1 MKRVKRYLLI
11 LVCIMLLNGCVKNNT
26 TMKINKDK
34 SMNLEITI
42 LTKDT
47 FKNSLSSSFNSTD
60 IEKRGFKVTTNNT
73 GDYSGYKVT
82 KKFDN
87 IDELCKADK
96 DSLEIGTIL
105 EDGFDFTKLFT
116 KNTDFFKETYTA
128 NFKYSVTELQKKYT
142 NITEE
147 DEDNPSDINEY
158 NELELTYTLVLPS
171 KAKSNDASETTDG
184 GKNLV
189 WRLSPKTDSKIN
201 YSFVIYNYK
210 HIAMLGGGILLFI
223 IIVIVLIVLLKRKKE
238 STSSLIYKEYD
249 PSIEGQLNKNEIIKD
264 DSNNTAAFV
273 QGEEQTQKPKPSEQT
288 VNNVSTQTTESPIT
302 ENGVPVMNK
311 ENDGFVIPQV
321 NAANIP
327 SSNTQPQIPTMIKTP
342 EFTPTLD
349 ENRNLEIQDTP
360 EIIETPKVMQTPE
373 TSETP
378 KMIQTPMFTPTL
390 EEKQNEE
397 IEVKPNT
404 FDYNSKPDFVKQND
418 SHMFIG
424 SQEPKQVESE
434 KPQGG
439 FSTPKLDIPNAT
451 ALSDMPEYK

>member
-1 MKRVKRYLLI
+1 MI
-11 LVCIMLLNGCVKNNT
+11 Q
-26 TMKINKDK
+26 
-34 SMNLEITI
+34 
-42 LTKDT
+42 
-47 FKNSLSSSFNSTD
+47 SL
-60 IEKRGFKVTTNNT
+60 EKRGFKVTTNNT

-87 IDELCKADK
+87 IDELCNADK

-116 KNTDFFKETYTA
+116 KKTDFFKETYTA

-210 HIAMLGGGILLFI
+210 HIAM
-223 IIVIVLIVLLKRKKE
+223 
-238 STSSLIYKEYD
+238 SSLIYKEYD

-273 QGEEQTQKPKPSEQT
+273 QGEEQTQKPEPSEQT
-288 VNNVSTQTTESPIT
+288 VNNVSTQAPESPIT

-327 SSNTQPQIPTMIKTP
+327 SSNAQPQIPTMIKTP

-424 SQEPKQVESE
+424 SQEPKKVESE